1 MFTRMKAEGK
11 IHALLGELL
20 TAKHL
25 AAATKAVE
33 QLEARYGLTW
43 RPVGGRETNFGQI
56 EIGAD
61 GGYALIER
69 VTNAIDAVLEFR
81 ALQQKKSPM
90 PTSPRDASAQW
101 LGVPD
106 GRLANLRAANA
117 QPDLKK
123 RQDLANNVCV
133 RLHDGASKRTPTVEI
148 VDAGTGLTPS
158 QMPTTILSLG
168 ESNKIDKRYLAGA
181 YGQGGSTAFAF
192 SKAGTLIVSR
202 RQPLLQKKG
211 DDDVVAITFVRYNQL
226 DPDQNKNGR
235 YEYLVLKDGV
245 VPSVPA
251 SLAEDVSPGTRVVHY
266 DMDIQK
272 YGQRM
277 TQPVGSLWWL
287 LQNSLFD
294 PVLPVWAE
302 ERRTNELEQGK
313 AVDRRVIVGNYTRL
327 SDDKKDKVEF
337 SDNLTVTIGDG
348 QAKGTVKVN
357 YWVIR
362 DDADGGT
369 PIAGYVDPYRPIVYT
384 LHGQTHGSDERRFI
398 TERLHLPNL
407 ARSLI
412 VHAELDNLPA
422 VLRREILSST
432 RDRLKQTP
440 TFDTLREKILQG
452 LAYDEELTRLED
464 ERRERLLSKH
474 SDRDKEKLK
483 QRFAKL
489 MERFLPGRDAP
500 AGGKGGKEG
509 PTRESKQSSSREAPV
524 NIKTRSEPTYLKIA
538 NTQKPMRLELG
549 RAAVLRLESDAPDG
563 YLNEN
568 SRAQLALSTE
578 PPNTLDKEN
587 HSDFRGGRARVML
600 KVGEKIKPGQ
610 KGTLSIFLFTAKGV
624 SLQDKISFVV
634 DPPRDA
640 STPSESKGKSNVQ
653 VPDPIPVTH
662 EQWQVHGWNEHSV
675 AKVQESR
682 TTTEIYVNI
691 DNIHLRKLLSGAGYQ
706 QVGLK
711 RMQNSFV
718 LYVGFYAY
726 ARHLSVKGM
735 KAGMPADVQDEYE
748 QRELDRLAQTV
759 IHAISSAGRLDAD
772 ED

>member
-1 MFTRMKAEGK
+1 MKADEK
-11 IHALLGELL
+11 IHN
-20 TAKHL
+20 HL
-25 AAATKAVE
+25 AALQNAATLVAALKIVE
-33 QLEARYGLTW
+33 SLSKLGLTW

-69 VTNAIDAVLEFR
+69 VTNAIDAVLELK
-81 ALQQKKSPM
+81 ALRQKKLVA
-90 PTSPRDASAQW
+90 PTSPRDASNQW
-101 LGVPD
+101 FDVPD
-106 GRLANLRAANA
+106 GRVALLRMSNG
-117 QPDLKK
+117 QPDIKK
-123 RQDLANNVCV
+123 RQELAGNVIV
-133 RLHDGASKRTPTVEI
+133 RLHDGSHRRTPTVEI
-148 VDAGTGLTPS
+148 IDTGTGLSPA

-192 SKAGTLIVSR
+192 SKSGTLIASR
-202 RQPLLQKKG
+202 RQPSLLKKG
-211 DDDVVAITFVRYNQL
+211 EDEVIAITFVRYNQL

-235 YEYLVLKDGV
+235 YEYLALRDGT
-245 VPSVPA
+245 VPSISTSQVA
-251 SLAEDVSPGTRVVHY
+251 DFMPGTRVVHF

-277 TQPVGSLWWL
+277 TQPTGSLWWL

-302 ERRTNELEQGK
+302 ERRTTELDDGK
-313 AVDRRVIVGNYTRL
+313 KVDRRVIVGNYTRL
-327 SDDKKDKVEF
+327 SDDKKEKVEY
-337 SDNLTVTIGDG
+337 SDTLTVSIGDT
-348 QAKGTVKVN
+348 QSKGTVKVN
-357 YWVIR
+357 YWVLK
-362 DDADGGT
+362 DEADGGT
-369 PIAGYVDPYRPIVYT
+369 PIAAYVDQYRPIVYT

-398 TERLHLPNL
+398 TDRLHLPNL

-452 LAYDEELTRLED
+452 LSCDEDLARLED

-489 MERFLPGRDAP
+489 MERFHVGKDAA

-509 PTRESKQSSSREAPV
+509 STKEQKQSSSREALQPL
-524 NIKTRSEPTYLKIA
+524 KTRLEPTFIKIA
-538 NTQKPMRLELG
+538 NTQKPLRLELG

-563 YLNEN
+563 YLNEH
-568 SRAQLALSTE
+568 SRAQLAVTAD
-578 PPNTLDKEN
+578 PPNSVDKEN
-587 HSDFRGGRARVML
+587 HSDFRGGRARIML
-600 KVGEKIKPGQ
+600 KLDEQVKAGQ
-610 KGTLSIFLFTAKGV
+610 KGSLSVFLFTAKGV
-624 SLQDKISFVV
+624 SLQDKITFIV
-634 DPPRDA
+634 DRPRDE
-640 STPSESKGKSNVQ
+640 PSPGEGKGKSNVQ
-653 VPDPIPVTH
+653 VPIPIPVTQA
-662 EQWQVHGWNEHSV
+662 EWKAHGWNETSV
-675 AKVQESR
+675 ANVQESR
-682 TTTEIYVNI
+682 TSTEIYVNI
-691 DNIHLRKLLSGAGYQ
+691 DNTHLRKLLNSAGYQ
-706 QVGLK
+706 QSGLK

-726 ARHLSVKGM
+726 ARYLSM
-735 KAGMPADVQDEYE
+735 KNMKSVIPAEAQDEYE

-759 IHAISSAGRLDAD
+759 IHAISSTGRVDTDD
-772 ED
+772 E